1 MTKKN
6 LVASQTLYPVINTD
20 PYDLYWKFGEALE
33 KRVFD
38 NKEKVM
44 LPAAKAA
51 YVAALENLQ
60 RFMRVTKSEEKA
72 AELKTELL
80 KKMKYVEGLNEHIKK
95 NPDF

>member
-1 MTKKN
+1 
-6 LVASQTLYPVINTD
+6 
-20 PYDLYWKFGEALE
+20 
-33 KRVFD
+33 
-38 NKEKVM
+38 M